1 MVHLF
6 EDLTPIFNEIF
17 LMVLDQMLHK
27 KNCQERLRGGT
38 SQKHILSGPATRKPK
53 NMMEFLCN
61 DENKMQLFQLIL
73 QVFQN
78 EVAVSSVKKYETSIV
93 VAGGKAFSLTEN
105 DGKADAQEIHELT
118 LNQEETDKR
127 VILYLKY
134 AAQKGFNSAVLRIP
148 DTDIFFIL
156 LYHVASIGIEIS
168 LDTGKQRRLI
178 NISEIAREKDP
189 DYCTALLEIYVF
201 TGEDGNR
208 VFMGKGKINPLK
220 KLNANRIYHFVFKI
234 LEEEWTVSD
243 DICSK
248 IEVITC
254 LMFGYTRQKR
264 TNVVRAKM
272 LRKMY
277 GEDKQLTIKS
287 KLI

>member
-1 MVHLF
+1 
-6 EDLTPIFNEIF
+6 
-17 LMVLDQMLHK
+17 MVLDQMLHK
-27 KNCQERLRGGT
+27 KNCQERLRGST

-53 NMMEFLCN
+53 DMMEFLCN

-78 EVAVSSVKKYETSIV
+78 EVAVSSVKKSETSIV
-93 VAGGKAFSLTEN
+93 VAGGKAFNLTEN

-118 LNQEETDKR
+118 SNQEETDKR

-156 LYHVASIGIEIS
+156 LHHAASIGIEIS
-168 LDTGKQRRLI
+168 LDTGKQRGLI
-178 NISEIAREKDP
+178 NISEIATEKGP
-189 DYCTALLEIYVF
+189 DYCTALLGIYVF
-201 TGEDGNR
+201 TVEDGNR
-208 VFMGKGKINPLK
+208 VFMGKGKIDPLK

-254 LMFGYTRQKR
+254 LMFGYTREKR
-264 TNVVRAKM
+264 INVVRAKM
-272 LRKMY
+272 LRKMC